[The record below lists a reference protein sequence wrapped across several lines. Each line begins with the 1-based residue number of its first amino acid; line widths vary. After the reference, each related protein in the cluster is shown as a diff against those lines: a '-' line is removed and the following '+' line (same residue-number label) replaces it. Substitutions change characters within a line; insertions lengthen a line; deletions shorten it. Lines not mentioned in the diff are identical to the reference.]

1 MNVKLFIQRLEALHK
16 PLADLY
22 QTASILPWIPP
33 DMLPQA
39 FQELYS
45 TSKMLQ
51 LAAEELYQQ
60 NEALKETQ
68 NLLETERQ
76 HYQDLFEYAPDGY
89 LVTNTE
95 GIIQNANLTAAKLLN
110 ISKQFLI
117 GKAMINFVCL
127 EERQHFRRELNQLC
141 HTDRAKELVI
151 RLQQRHGEYFDA
163 ALTVTVVRNQESQAV
178 CLLWLLRNI
187 CDRQQTELQLAEN
200 YTDFIQNRP
209 RYKHPKGETIPLN
222 TSVIW
227 YICRGLVKL
236 STYSETGEEV
246 LLGLAKTQMVFGSSM
261 TSLSIYQATALS
273 DVELVPIYASEIAV
287 TSTLSQTL
295 LPKINQRLQQ
305 TESFL
310 VISKKQL
317 VGDRLHHLLE
327 LLKQEVGESIEDG
340 IRFSVRFTHEDIASA
355 CGTTR
360 VTITRLLGKLQQQ
373 GLITFDAKKHIIL
386 KNLEVRIQNS
396 EVRINKLGIQ

>member
-1 MNVKLFIQRLEALHK
+1 MNIKLFIQRLEALHK

-45 TSKMLQ
+45 TSKMVQ

-89 LVTNTE
+89 LVTNPE
-95 GIIQNANLTAAKLLN
+95 GIIENANLTAAKLLN
-110 ISKQFLI
+110 ISRQFLI

-127 EERQHFRRELNQLC
+127 EERQHFRHELNQLH
-141 HTDRAKELVI
+141 HTDRTKELVI

-163 ALTVTVVRNQESQAV
+163 AFTVKVVRDQQTQAV
-178 CLLWLLRNI
+178 HLLWLIRNI
-187 CDRQQTELQLAEN
+187 GDRQPTELQSAKN
-200 YTDFIQNRP
+200 YSDLIENRP
-209 RYKHPKGETIPLN
+209 RYKHSKGENISLN
-222 TSVIW
+222 NSVVW

-236 STYSETGEEV
+236 STFSETGEEV

-273 DVELVPIYASEIAV
+273 DVELVPIYASEILV
-287 TSTLSQTL
+287 TPKLSHTL

-317 VGDRLHHLLE
+317 VEDRLNYLLE
-327 LLKQEVGESIEDG
+327 LLKQEVGEQIESG
-340 IRFSVRFTHEDIASA
+340 TRFSVRFTHEDIASA

-360 VTITRLLGKLQQQ
+360 VTITRLFGKLQQQ

-386 KNLEVRIQNS
+386 KNSEVRIQKS
-396 EVRINKLGIQ
+396 E